1 MEGSKA
7 HEPGSKSALREEL
20 GDMRAVLGRRE
31 VTIAGLEAMVERQF
45 GLLER
50 YDAVVRGLAPGQ
62 GSAPPSGGG
71 SLGGALDRTLTL
83 LDQAISKAEAR
94 GREAAALE
102 MQLDR
107 TLRLLDQSLRNQET
121 MAARAP
127 QAPAPAT
134 ADTAPAAHAALEE
147 TIAKYD
153 RMLER
158 SLAAL
163 DEAYRASQ
171 ASKKELDDRDRLLS
185 QTLDL
190 LQTTV
195 DAEGADERRH
205 GFFGRLFS

>member
-1 MEGSKA
+1 MQGGKA

-62 GSAPPSGGG
+62 GSAPSSGGG

-127 QAPAPAT
+127 QAPAA

-195 DAEGADERRH
+195 DAEGAEERRH